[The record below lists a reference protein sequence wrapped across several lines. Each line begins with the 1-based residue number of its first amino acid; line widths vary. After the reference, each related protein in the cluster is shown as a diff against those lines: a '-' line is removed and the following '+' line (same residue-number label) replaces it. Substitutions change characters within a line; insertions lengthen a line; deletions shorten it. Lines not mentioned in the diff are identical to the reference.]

1 MKNTL
6 RKTLFLLSLCLTAAH
21 GAAQTGE
28 SEWQQVYEEM
38 MDLNDDDDETGTDDC
53 YDLLEQ
59 LADHPLNLNTAS
71 REQLERLPF
80 LSRQQVMD
88 IVEYRDRY
96 HGFSS
101 LGELRMIGSL
111 SFQQVR
117 LLPFFVVAAQAEQ
130 QEHFPKLTDIIRH
143 SRHTLTAT
151 ARLPF
156 YERRGDRNGYLG
168 YRYRHWVNYNIDYAD
183 HLRLG
188 ITASQDAGEPF
199 MAGGNAWGYD
209 LYNYYLQL
217 RRLGRVEQLVAGKY
231 KLSMGL
237 GLVMGTSFQL
247 GKLASLQSM
256 GRKNQSVR
264 PHTSR
269 SEADYLQGAAATLRL
284 SSALR
289 LTAFASSRPVDA
301 TLTPGGQALTLTYA
315 GYHRTPKE
323 MEKKHN
329 TQLTAAGGSL
339 ALRKGAFRA
348 GINVVYTHLNRQL
361 APDRSVLYR
370 RYYAHGDHF
379 TNASIDYAY
388 TSHRLSASGETAID
402 RQGHLATLNS
412 ATLRLGSNLSL
423 VALHRFYSYRY
434 TSLYAHSFSDGSR
447 VQNESGLYVGAVW
460 RPLPHWQLQAYA
472 DYASH
477 PWARYQV
484 SRPSH
489 TADMLLHA
497 TYDSRRLT
505 VEAQYRAR
513 FRQKD
518 NAGKSALT
526 ADDSHRLRLTATLHG
541 GRAWTSK
548 TQIDVVSTRY
558 KQTARGWLAGQRL
571 TYSHGR
577 LALSMTAACFDT
589 DAYQSR
595 VYMYEPH
602 VQGDFAMPSYYG
614 EGLRLTVMGRADI
627 GRHLRLTARLGYVDY
642 FDRQTIGS
650 GLQQIDHSHATDL
663 DLQLRWRF

>member
-6 RKTLFLLSLCLTAAH
+6 RKTLFLLSLCLTATH
-21 GAAQTGE
+21 CTAQTGE
-28 SEWQQVYEEM
+28 PTWQQVYEEM
-38 MDLNDDDDETGTDDC
+38 MDLNAGEDETDDSDC

-71 REQLERLPF
+71 REELEQLPF

-101 LGELRMIGSL
+101 LGELRMIASL
-111 SFQQVR
+111 NFQQVR

-156 YERRGDRNGYLG
+156 YQRKGDRNGYLG

-188 ITASQDAGEPF
+188 VTASQDAGEPF

-209 LYNYYLQL
+209 LYNCYLQL
-217 RRLGRVEQLVAGKY
+217 RRLRRVEQLVAGKY
-231 KLSMGL
+231 KISTGM

-256 GRKNQSVR
+256 GRSTQSVR

-269 SEADYLQGAAATLRL
+269 SEADYFQGVAATLRL
-284 SSALR
+284 SPTLS

-301 TLTPGGQALTLTYA
+301 TLTTDGQAQTLTYA
-315 GYHRTPKE
+315 GYHRTTKE
-323 MEKKHN
+323 MEKKYN
-329 TQLTAAGGSL
+329 TWLTAGGGSL
-339 ALRKGAFRA
+339 ALRKGPFRTA
-348 GINVVYTHLNRQL
+348 VNAVFTHLNRRL
-361 APDRSVLYR
+361 SPDRSVLYR
-370 RYYAHGDHF
+370 RYYAHGNNF
-379 TNASIDYAY
+379 INASIDYAY
-388 TSHRLSASGETAID
+388 ASHRLSASGETAVD
-402 RQGHLATLNS
+402 AQGHLATLNS
-412 ATLRLGSNLSL
+412 ATLRLNSNLSL
-423 VALHRFYSYRY
+423 VVLQRFYSYRY
-434 TSLYAHSFSDGSR
+434 TSLYGHSFSDANR
-447 VQNESGLYVGAVW
+447 VQNESGLYVGTVW

-489 TADMLLHA
+489 AADMLLHA

-505 VEAQYRAR
+505 VEARYRTR
-513 FRQKD
+513 LRQKD
-518 NAGKSALT
+518 NADKSALT

-541 GRAWTSK
+541 GHAWTSK
-548 TQIDVVSTRY
+548 TQVDVVSTRY

-571 TYSHGR
+571 TYSHGW

-602 VQGDFAMPSYYG
+602 VQGDFSMPSYYG

-627 GRHLRLTARLGYVDY
+627 GSHVRLTTRLGYVDY

-650 GLQQIDHSHATDL
+650 GLQQTDRSHATDL